1 MAVSREIR
9 LDEFLIAGTDP
20 DVSIM
25 YRQLPER
32 ARDLQF
38 GLVED
43 EVIVL
48 DTETTGFDPTR
59 CSLLE
64 IAAIRM
70 RGGETVGE
78 FHTFVD
84 PGLTIP
90 PEIVELTGITQD
102 DVEDAPC
109 PQDAVAAL
117 AEFAGNRNLV
127 AHNARFDQASSCGK
141 HNPACLPGNGS
152 TRSRSR
158 RSCCRASG
166 HIGLSTWPPPSA

>member
-20 DVSIM
+20 DVSNM

-48 DTETTGFDPTR
+48 DTETTGFDPAR

-70 RGGETVGE
+70 RGGETVG
-78 FHTFVD
+78 
-84 PGLTIP
+84 
-90 PEIVELTGITQD
+90 
-102 DVEDAPC
+102 
-109 PQDAVAAL
+109 
-117 AEFAGNRNLV
+117 
-127 AHNARFDQASSCGK
+127 
-141 HNPACLPGNGS
+141 
-152 TRSRSR
+152 
-158 RSCCRASG
+158 
-166 HIGLSTWPPPSA
+166 